1 MNVTEEQLSRVERVD
16 STPER
21 APKFG
26 LDRPYDGDFIFNG
39 TKVRFM
45 ATTPGGIEE
54 LRLVYQEYKIFSK
67 SETMHLQVSDKN
79 CQLKFLLVLQKFKDF
94 QKIIK
99 IILI

>member
-26 LDRPYDGDFIFNG
+26 LDRPYDGDFIFDG
-39 TKVRFM
+39 SKVRFM

-54 LRLVYQEYKIFSK
+54 LRLVIFS
-67 SETMHLQVSDKN
+67 VSSRFIDSYH
-79 CQLKFLLVLQKFKDF
+79 CFGFFYFFL
-94 QKIIK
+94 
-99 IILI
+99 

>member
-1 MNVTEEQLSRVERVD
+1 MNVTAEQLSRVERVD

-54 LRLVYQEYKIFSK
+54 LRLVYQEYEIFTYPTCQCVSLCPREK
-67 SETMHLQVSDKN
+67 ETTEAYK
-79 CQLKFLLVLQKFKDF
+79 
-94 QKIIK
+94 
-99 IILI
+99 